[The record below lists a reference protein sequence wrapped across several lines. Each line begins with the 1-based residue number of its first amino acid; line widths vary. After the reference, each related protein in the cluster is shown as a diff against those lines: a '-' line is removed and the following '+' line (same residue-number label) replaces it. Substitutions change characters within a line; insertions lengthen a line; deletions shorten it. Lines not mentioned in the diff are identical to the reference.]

1 MLHEDCKLL
10 FDILTTLIVEMQKV
24 LIFLG
29 FLFAIFIAAHMF
41 AVPKPVQTNCYCE
54 FSVL

>member
-10 FDILTTLIVEMQKV
+10 FDILTPLVVEMQKV